1 MKTSMHHSRSESGFA
16 LIEAI
21 VSAAVLAI
29 VALAV
34 LSGMD
39 GATFSSAREKARAVA
54 GALAEQDQER
64 MRSYR
69 FDTLATI
76 PQALPVTLDEV
87 TYNIKSQAEWVNDN
101 AGAVPACGET
111 NQKQAEYL
119 RITSTV
125 TSKIVGS
132 RIPPVKLESLVAPS
146 VKYAQGHGTLAVRV
160 QDRNGVGVPGIK
172 VYATDADG
180 NALTPTDTNPQGC
193 ALFRSVKIGDYTI
206 KLNTSGYLSKAG
218 NQLYTQ
224 GATVNPNY
232 INVVS
237 MTYDRAIRMAITVKT
252 LKPGET
258 LTTTSTGQ
266 LSAAANVSDAAA
278 DAAVLRTFPVVNSAA
293 TTVPLFPFKD
303 SPYSW
308 FTGKC
313 GYESPIKASGGYSD
327 YFTAFNPKAAVQG
340 DPDAPIQPQ
349 QATVFQPAFN
359 LRVLRD
365 SQGLMTAASRV
376 NVYVWLVKPG
386 TITDSCSDLQKA
398 PMVLKAWPATYGAT
412 LPAGATGSTNFVA
425 QNTTAFD
432 AGMPFGTYQIC
443 LEDTVKGKTYKTNG
457 TTRPHYDN
465 TGPSGPTASGATKTV
480 ELAPGTSSWGTPSTC

>member
-1 MKTSMHHSRSESGFA
+1 
-16 LIEAI
+16 
-21 VSAAVLAI
+21 
-29 VALAV
+29 
-34 LSGMD
+34 
-39 GATFSSAREKARAVA
+39 
-54 GALAEQDQER
+54 

-76 PQALPVTLDEV
+76 PQALPVTVDGV

-101 AGAVPACGET
+101 VGAVPACGET

-125 TSKIVGS
+125 TSKMVGS
-132 RIPPVKLESLVAPS
+132 RIPAVKLESLVAPS

-172 VYATDADG
+172 VYATDEDG
-180 NALTPTDTNPQGC
+180 NALTPTDTNNQGC
-193 ALFRSVKIGDYTI
+193 ALFRSVKIGDYTL

-252 LKPGET
+252 TKPGET
-258 LTTTSTGQ
+258 FASTSAGQ
-266 LSAAANVSDAAA
+266 LSAAANVSDNAA
-278 DAAVLRTFPVVNSAA
+278 DAAVLRTFPVINSAA

-313 GYESPIKASGGYSD
+313 GYESPIKASGFYST
-327 YFTAFNPKAAVQG
+327 YFTALNPKAAVQG

-365 SQGLMTAASRV
+365 SSGAMTAASRV
-376 NVYVWLVKPG
+376 NVFVTLQKPASV
-386 TITDSCSDLQKA
+386 TDSCTDFQRTQMA
-398 PMVLKAWPATYGAT
+398 LKDWPTATYGAT
-412 LPAGATGSTNFVA
+412 LPTGASGSTNFVA
-425 QNTTAFD
+425 QNVTGFD
-432 AGMPFGTYQIC
+432 AGMPFGTYMIC
-443 LEDTVKGKTYKTNG
+443 LQDTNRSPNRYWKTDPAANPIK
-457 TTRPHYDN
+457 PHYDN
-465 TGPSGPTASGATKTV
+465 TGPSGPISGAPAVPRTV
-480 ELAPGTSSWGTPSTC
+480 ELSPATGWSSSTTC